1 MLTCYVLCAEP
12 GGVFQGLHRT
22 VDGAVH
28 RAAAL
33 GAVATEDGREISIEA
48 AADEIASTGA
58 ITFVCAPSE
67 DCEHVR
73 IERHGIYV

>member
-1 MLTCYVLCAEP
+1 MLTCYVLFADP

-33 GAVATEDGREISIEA
+33 GAVTTEKGEELSIEA
-48 AADEIASTGA
+48 AAEELASTGA
-58 ITFVCAPSE
+58 VRLLCLPNQVC
-67 DCEHVR
+67 DVVR
-73 IERHGIYV
+73 IELHGIYV